1 MTEQRIARLAAAALV
16 EEVYTTPKPGLV
28 DLNNTGAHGDMT
40 VQTFLYSAAALQPY
54 FREMAALGRALP
66 MESLLPALREAG
78 VRAEQAMFRATN
90 GINTHKGALFSLGLL
105 CGCAGRCMAE
115 DLQPTAERLCQMVA
129 TLTQGICTRELGHGE
144 MTHGQGVYQKYG
156 ARGVRG
162 EAEDGFPN
170 VLQHSLP
177 GFRADL
183 AQGGDYGEAAVKALL
198 HLIAKVPD
206 TTVLHRRGQD
216 VAAWAAKEA
225 ESLLAQYS
233 EAAAL
238 ALDDVFIRENI
249 SHGGCADLLA
259 VTIFLHRVETE
270 WTMDEPGETQRN

>member
-28 DLNNTGAHGDMT
+28 DLNNTGAHQDMT

-54 FREMAALGRALP
+54 FREMAELGRALP
-66 MESLLPALREAG
+66 MDSLLPALREAG
-78 VRAEQAMFRATN
+78 IRAEQAMFRATN
-90 GINTHKGALFSLGLL
+90 GVNTHKGALFSLGLL

-115 DLQPTAERLCQMVA
+115 GVQPTAEVLCQIVA
-129 TLTQGICTRELGHGE
+129 ALTQGICTRELGYGDI
-144 MTHGQGVYQKYG
+144 THGQSVFQKYG
-156 ARGVRG
+156 SRGVRG

-183 AQGGDYGEAAVKALL
+183 AQGVDYGEAAVKALL
-198 HLIAKVPD
+198 RLIANVPD
-206 TTVLHRRGQD
+206 TTVLHRRGPD
-216 VAAWAAKEA
+216 MAAWAAKEA
-225 ESLLAQYS
+225 ENLLAQYS
-233 EAAAL
+233 EEAAQ
-238 ALDDVFIRENI
+238 ALDAAFIRENI

-270 WTMDEPGETQRN
+270 WDLDEIG